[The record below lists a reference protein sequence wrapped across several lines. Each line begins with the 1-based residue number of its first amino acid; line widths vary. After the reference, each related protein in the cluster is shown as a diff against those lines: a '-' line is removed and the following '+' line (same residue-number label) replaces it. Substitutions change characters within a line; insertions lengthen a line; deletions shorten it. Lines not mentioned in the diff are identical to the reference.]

1 MSKKATICVN
11 KTRSCASKLKYLF
24 LHLPKK
30 WAGRAMGNETFYGDG
45 LVRSS

>member
-1 MSKKATICVN
+1 MSKKATIGVN

-30 WAGRAMGNETFYGDG
+30 WVGRAWETKHFMGMA
-45 LVRSS
+45 L